1 MIVFDQPL
9 WFLLVL
15 LWPLGYWWQ
24 RKGKQKSTVLSLP
37 TAQALFGPADW
48 RVRLQQKLPWL
59 RHIALA
65 LLIIAMARPQK
76 NWKEEKINGDGIDI
90 MLALDI
96 SPSMLSRDFQP
107 DRLTV
112 TKSVAIDFVKKRPN
126 DRIGLVVFS
135 AEAFTHCPLTPDKRV
150 VQQFISE
157 VQVGVLKDGTAIGTG
172 LATALNQLNKS
183 PAKSK
188 IVVLLTD
195 GENNV
200 SPEKRI
206 KAVSPK
212 EATAA
217 AAEMGIKVYTIAI
230 GKDGWVE
237 GPVNQFP
244 DGSYAYDYRMSQINT
259 QLLEEIARMTNAHFF
274 RAYSPD
280 DLVEIYDEIDRLEKS
295 DFEITTLNRSA
306 DYFMWFVGL
315 ALMLIVVDL
324 LLRWGVLRSVTP

>member
-24 RKGKQKSTVLSLP
+24 RKDKQKSTVLSLP

-48 RVRLQQKLPWL
+48 RIKLRQKLPWL

-76 NWKEEKINGDGIDI
+76 TWKEEKINGDGIDI

-157 VQVGVLKDGTAIGTG
+157 VQVGVLEHGTAIGVG
-172 LATALNQLNKS
+172 LATALNRLKSS

-200 SPEKRI
+200 KTVLPED
-206 KAVSPK
+206 
-212 EATAA
+212 AA
-217 AAEMGIKVYTIAI
+217 AVAAQMGIKVYTIAV
-230 GKDGWVE
+230 GKEGWVE
-237 GPVNQFP
+237 SPVNQFP

-280 DLVEIYDEIDRLEKS
+280 DLVGIYDEIDRLEKS
-295 DFEITTLNRSA
+295 DIEITTINRSA

-315 ALMLIVVDL
+315 ALLLIVVDL

>member
-1 MIVFDQPL
+1 M
-9 WFLLVL
+9 
-15 LWPLGYWWQ
+15 
-24 RKGKQKSTVLSLP
+24 
-37 TAQALFGPADW
+37 
-48 RVRLQQKLPWL
+48 
-59 RHIALA
+59 
-65 LLIIAMARPQK
+65 
-76 NWKEEKINGDGIDI
+76 
-90 MLALDI
+90 
-96 SPSMLSRDFQP
+96 
-107 DRLTV
+107 
-112 TKSVAIDFVKKRPN
+112 KKRPN